1 MGAKRWRQAGK
12 NGVSAI
18 GRYIYRPIDSHASL
32 FFMVDEKQLARWQ
45 APYAQLRGLLAQAD
59 WISEGYVQDRGSPL
73 FPVEFNSVRDQH

>member
-1 MGAKRWRQAGK
+1 
-12 NGVSAI
+12 
-18 GRYIYRPIDSHASL
+18 
-32 FFMVDEKQLARWQ
+32 MVDEKQLARWQ

>member
-1 MGAKRWRQAGK
+1 LVARAYGLFKEDQ
-12 NGVSAI
+12 VI
-18 GRYIYRPIDSHASL
+18 GGSQPVI